1 MLVLARKFQTFAASA
16 VLAAALLPLPAH
28 AGPADMCGLGGMTT
42 RQKLAQLLMPGV
54 TGAEDMRNAVAR
66 EQVGGVF
73 IGSMTRHALL
83 SSGQIG
89 EISASANVPMLVSI
103 DEEGGRVS
111 RIPDLIGQAPSARA
125 LAQAK
130 TPEQVRAFAAD
141 RGRQLRALG
150 VTADFAPDA
159 DVFAGDADTV
169 IGDRSFSGD
178 PHTAAAYA
186 EAYAAGLRD
195 GGILP
200 VVKHFP
206 GHGRAS
212 GDSHQGSV
220 TTPDLADL
228 QDFDL
233 VPFRELVGRL
243 GSGTG
248 VMVGHLTVPGLT
260 EPGLPTSLSPAT
272 YRLLREGSGYG
283 AAGFDG
289 PVFTDDLSG
298 MKAVSSRY
306 DVPHAV
312 AAALEAGADVALWLS
327 TSQVS
332 AVLDTLEQEVAS
344 GAFPIARVEASVRRV
359 LAAKGVRAG
368 ACGLEQGRPAA
379 PEAPAEDSEE
389 PEEPTGD
396 EDTPQEAPAADEL
409 PTEDA
414 QPAE

>member
-1 MLVLARKFQTFAASA
+1 MPALAHKFHALAASA
-16 VLAAALLPLPAH
+16 ALAAAALVPLPAH
-28 AGPADMCGLGGMTT
+28 ADPAGSCALGGMTT

-54 TGAEDMRNAVAR
+54 TGAQDMRDVVAR

-73 IGSMTRHALL
+73 IGSMTSHALL

-89 EISASANVPMLVSI
+89 EISASAGAPLLVSI

-111 RIPDLIGQAPSARA
+111 RIPDLIGQAPSART
-125 LAQAK
+125 LAQTK

-178 PHTAAAYA
+178 PHTAAEYA
-186 EAYAAGLRD
+186 EAYAQGLRD
-195 GGILP
+195 GGVLP

-233 VPFRELVGRL
+233 VPFREIVGRL
-243 GSGTG
+243 GSGTA

-289 PVFTDDLSG
+289 LVFTDDLSG

-332 AVLDTLEQEVAS
+332 AVLDTLEHEVAS
-344 GAFPIARVEASVRRV
+344 GAFPIARVEASVGRV

-368 ACGLEQGRPAA
+368 TCGVGQARPAA
-379 PEAPAEDSEE
+379 PEE
-389 PEEPTGD
+389 PGHDPELTDEPTED
-396 EDTPQEAPAADEL
+396 EDAPAADEA
-409 PTEDA
+409 PAEDA
-414 QPAE
+414 RPVE